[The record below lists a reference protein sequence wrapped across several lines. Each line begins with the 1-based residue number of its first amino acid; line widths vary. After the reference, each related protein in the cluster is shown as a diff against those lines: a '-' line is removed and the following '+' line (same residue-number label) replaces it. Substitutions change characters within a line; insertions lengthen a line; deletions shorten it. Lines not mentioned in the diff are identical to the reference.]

1 MRLATTVALVRSFN
15 YSVILNPIRAESP
28 IARTEIARRLNMRL
42 PTAMRA
48 VGTLIP
54 EDLGCFHDS
63 EPSGGRHGYDL
74 FWCRMQQR
82 IS

>member
-15 YSVILNPIRAESP
+15 YSVILNPIRA
-28 IARTEIARRLNMRL
+28 EIARRLNMRL